1 MKRPFLWGLFIGL
14 LFSFSAIFLLFF
26 TLGKDLPTGEDIRRY
41 KPILTSKV
49 FDEEGKLIYEFG
61 GEKRVFIPLEEIPPI
76 VRECFIA
83 VEDKRFYSHWGI
95 DLIRLFGA
103 LFYNLK
109 SLSFR
114 QGASTITQQLA
125 RNMFLTPEKSLKR
138 KIKEAILAIRLE
150 ITETK
155 EEILE
160 RYLNQVCFGHGVYG
174 IEAAANFYFG
184 KKAKELTLSEGALL
198 ASLVKRP
205 ETYSPLK
212 NPDKALERRNLFL
225 KVLLKQKKI
234 KKEEYDRAVS
244 SPLSDLVGRR
254 IANEAPYAMEMIRLY
269 IEDKYG
275 EDFLYRRGAK
285 IYTTLNL
292 RMQREANIALETKLR
307 EIEENYK
314 LKVKRA
320 DYKIGE
326 GKPSYL
332 QGALLAVEPKTGY
345 VRALVGGRD
354 FRHSQ
359 FNRVTQMMRQ
369 AGSAF
374 KVFVFTAAID
384 NGYYPSQI
392 EVDGPISIP
401 IAGLQEPYEPKNY
414 DRNYIGPISL
424 RKALALSRN
433 VIAVKLTER
442 LKPTVVRD
450 YAYRLGIKSPL
461 RAYLSIALGSSEVS
475 LWDMTFSFATL
486 ANYGKR
492 VKPILI
498 KRIETDEGI
507 IEENLPTIQEV
518 ISPQTAFL
526 VTKMME
532 SVLDEGTGYLAR
544 RFGFERKAAGK
555 TGTTDDFTDAW
566 FIGFTP
572 QLCCGVWVGY
582 DQKKTIFQGATG
594 GVVACPIWAEF
605 MKRALKDYPEEEF
618 TPPESIVQRRICE
631 ATGLLANPRCPETRE
646 EYFILGKE
654 PPVCDKH

>member
-1 MKRPFLWGLFIGL
+1 MFWGLISG
-14 LFSFSAIFLLFF
+14 FSFFFLTIFSLYL
-26 TLGKDLPTGEDIRRY
+26 TLARDLPTVEDIRRY
-41 KPILTSKV
+41 KPMLVSKV
-49 FDEEGKLIYEFG
+49 FDNEGKLIYEFG

-76 VRECFIA
+76 IRDCFIA

-95 DLIRLFGA
+95 DLLRLFGA

-109 SLSFR
+109 SFSFR
-114 QGASTITQQLA
+114 QGASTLTQQLA

-138 KIKEAILAIRLE
+138 KLKEAILAIKLE
-150 ITETK
+150 ISETK
-155 EEILE
+155 DEILE

-184 KKAKELTLSEGALL
+184 KKAKDLTLSEGALL

-225 KVLLKQKKI
+225 KVLFKQKKI
-234 KKEEYDRAVS
+234 KKEEYEKAVS
-244 SPLSDLVGRR
+244 SPISNLVGQR

-269 IEDKYG
+269 LEDKYG
-275 EDFLYRRGAK
+275 EDFLYRSGAK
-285 IYTTLNL
+285 IYTSLNL

-307 EIEENYK
+307 EIEEKYK
-314 LKVKRA
+314 IRVKKEG
-320 DYKIGE
+320 YKIGE
-326 GKPSYL
+326 GRPSYL
-332 QGALLAVEPKTGY
+332 QGALLAIEPRTGY

-359 FNRVTQMMRQ
+359 FNRVTQMLRQ

-384 NGYYPSQI
+384 NGYFPSQI

-414 DRNYIGPISL
+414 DRNYIGPTSL

-486 ANYGKR
+486 ASYGKR

-507 IEENLPTIQEV
+507 IEENFPSPQEV

-544 RFGFERKAAGK
+544 RLGFQRKAAGK

-605 MKRALKDYPEEEF
+605 MKGALKDYPEEEF
-618 TPPESIVQRRICE
+618 LPPDSIVLKRVCE

-646 EYFILGKE
+646 EYFVLGKE
-654 PPVCDKH
+654 PPECNKH

>member
-1 MKRPFLWGLFIGL
+1 MRR
-14 LFSFSAIFLLFF
+14 IFLAGFFSGIFLFF
-26 TLGKDLPTGEDIRRY
+26 LTSLSLYSLLSKDLPSIEDIRRY
-41 KPILTSKV
+41 KPILVTKV
-49 FDEEGKLIYEFG
+49 FDDQGRLIYEFG
-61 GEKRVFIPLEEIPPI
+61 GEKRVFVPLEEIPPL

-83 VEDKRFYSHWGI
+83 VEDKRFYQHCGV

-103 LFYNLK
+103 LFYNLRK
-109 SLSFR
+109 FSFR

-125 RNMFLTPEKSLKR
+125 RNMFLTPEKSLLR
-138 KIKEAILAIRLE
+138 KLKELILALKLE
-150 ITETK
+150 MSESK

-174 IEAAANFYFG
+174 IEQAANFYFG
-184 KKAKELTLSEGALL
+184 KKAKDLTLNEACLL
-198 ASLVKRP
+198 ASLVKKP
-205 ETYSPLK
+205 EVYSPLK
-212 NPDKALERRNLFL
+212 NPEKALERRNLFL
-225 KVLLKQKKI
+225 KILYEQKKI
-234 KKEEYDRAVS
+234 TKEDYEKTRH
-244 SPLSDLVGRR
+244 SPLPELVGRR

-285 IYTTLNL
+285 IYTTLDL

-307 EIEENYK
+307 EIEEKYQ
-314 LKVKRA
+314 LPVKKE
-320 DYKIGE
+320 DYKIGA
-326 GKPSYL
+326 GRPSYL
-332 QGALLAVEPKTGY
+332 QGALLAIDPKTGY

-359 FNRVTQMMRQ
+359 FNRVTQMLRQ

-384 NGYYPSQI
+384 NGFYPSQI
-392 EVDGPISIP
+392 EIDGPISIP

-442 LKPTVVRD
+442 LTPKVVRD

-461 RAYLSIALGSSEVS
+461 RAYLSLALGSSEVS

-486 ANYGKR
+486 ANYGRR

-498 KRIETDEGI
+498 KRIETEEGV
-507 IEENLPTIQEV
+507 IEENLPFSQQV

-526 VTKMME
+526 VTNIME
-532 SVLDEGTGYLAR
+532 SVLDEGTGYWAR
-544 RFGFERKAAGK
+544 RVGFQRRAAGK
-555 TGTTDDFTDAW
+555 TGTTDDFTDCW

-572 QLCCGVWVGY
+572 QLVCGVWVGY
-582 DQKKTIFQGATG
+582 DEKKTIFPGATG

-605 MKRALKDYPEEEF
+605 MNSALKDYPEEEF
-618 TPPESIVQRRICE
+618 SPPDSIVLRKVCE
-631 ATGLLANPRCPETRE
+631 ETGLLANPRCPLTRE

-654 PPVCDKH
+654 PKECDRH